1 MTLTN
6 SMIDLKKDNFHGN
19 TKETPITAKQTQ
31 RTSPVSLTWNFAVNG
46 KLASSHGVGII

>member
-6 SMIDLKKDNFHGN
+6 SMTDLKKDNFHGN
-19 TKETPITAKQTQ
+19 TKKTPITVKQTQ
-31 RTSPVSLTWNFAVNG
+31 GSLVSLTWNFAVNG